1 MPSFERETPPDRHV
15 RHQHSASSSALVP
28 MWDSSDPDRAPPPLP
43 LNPQSPSVGTS
54 RSGTSLAIQ
63 NAHAALTEKARENAL
78 VPVLHKRNTD
88 FSPERGLV
96 QRASPHKRMQS
107 LQPGSVRDLSLMIE
121 ASRDSA
127 NSTPRGSPEKE
138 RFPRPA
144 TPVRAREPER
154 EARSVEKD
162 LSTIG
167 SISIPP
173 NLTPTM
179 RPSSR
184 WQQQSILG
192 ENTPPQSATML
203 ALQNMSSPPPR
214 EVESPLATVTNNAA
228 AQPKAAPS
236 HDQLSSQLL
245 TLTNIATALQKD
257 MAALSRRS
265 RDNATDLMSL
275 KEATHA
281 RDEDIRKSLRDL
293 ASNVDTTKHNRDT
306 YNGGLYLDN
315 KAFNSSPVSKAA
327 RPYALPRIPSPNSFA
342 ASLDR
347 ESILS
352 TPSLV
357 GGETPATM
365 ALLEKIIREMGTR
378 DGQDMMLDRLS
389 ELAERLVGMASATK
403 VEELLDHVK
412 TMRQEQAIIPAPGN
426 GPATSRSLSFDSTS
440 EGSVRGMDWNQHSG
454 AMNQKVE
461 RLLIDKDGRRAS
473 APSRPNEVL
482 NDEVIKIIRSVK
494 DSVAQGGGLTAE
506 VKALVRELRGE
517 VLGMGRELGRK
528 LEESGGKSS
537 HSSKSEASK
546 AELAK
551 IVEEGLDQM
560 KVYMQQRLREHRRES
575 TESTKSIIDY
585 QEIYNAMRT
594 AISDSQAS
602 KRQEPQLSR
611 DDVLNAVKDAW
622 ENYKPEIE
630 IQQLGLERDEV
641 LACIKEGLQEYAPQQ
656 EIPEAATREE
666 VFTAVIEGMK
676 HFVPPKIETPE
687 TLSRDEVLEAVRE
700 CLEEFEFPVAPSA
713 IGNEL
718 TREDMLHAVKQG
730 LDEFDFPDPSTALV
744 PHDGGNS
751 EIMERLHDIMQYMQ
765 DEFQTVSEQAKQI
778 VAENGRDTEQ
788 VLHATKDGT
797 EQVLDATKDGFETLR
812 AHIEEYVD
820 RVSENNGAAT
830 QEELMANLVNSFDN
844 FRDELTEMIAK
855 TSDGSRDIVKQEIES
870 LRDAVNSSL
879 VPHVPPPPDNRE
891 ALEAIREGVDRV
903 RSDLLRPHAG
913 TTDILDALHEGFSE
927 MRICIE
933 KMNDK
938 PVDLTANDE
947 ILDALKSGLDDVR
960 ADIDTLRGSS
970 DNDKAVVTVN
980 PEPMDAMIPTDLVK
994 HDDIKNLE
1002 VIMTD
1007 LQLKMEAREL
1017 AHPAPPS
1024 APEGGLSKED
1034 LAEMEQLL
1042 RDGVSKTDLNEMEE
1056 RLRNGISK
1064 EDLNEMEERLRNGI
1078 SKEDL
1083 NEMEEMLRKG
1093 VSKEDL
1099 NQMEEILRSM
1109 QESMAGMASTAT
1121 KDSDSPVNLE
1131 DAATKEDVQA
1141 IETILRNTKS
1151 RLDDLIDGEQAVRK
1165 DHVDAVE
1172 ALVLET
1178 KDSLGSFA
1186 TQLETISRKEDLLTI
1201 ESLVTQVTVALDEMK
1216 ERAEKSLE
1224 DPEKVTKTHVDAIEV
1239 SVLDIKALLEKISST
1254 DIAALPSKDDLNKV
1268 EEIVREIKDYN
1279 TTDLPSK
1286 EDLKAVEDVVRNIK
1300 DYNVESLVSKDDLKI
1315 VEDVVRNIKDYNVE
1329 SLVSKDDLKIVED
1342 VVTEIKEHNTV
1353 LPSKDDLKAV
1363 EDIVREIKEYNTAQE
1378 EANSTALANRQAEVL
1393 SVNERVADVKAFL
1406 EEFQSMAK
1414 ERLEAGGNGVETL
1427 GRMLEG
1433 LGETINQNA
1442 SVGSDLKEMFEL
1454 MKSEFEESRAGVVGA
1469 KLDTDEKLKETAD
1482 LLNEKINEKIG
1493 ELVTKYDEFQLV
1505 MEDRTTA
1512 GEARDIEMEAA
1523 VVGNKAVTEELKV
1536 LIDTLGSTVTDSLEK
1551 MEEASKTVF
1560 EKVEMLYSKA
1570 EDNHVDG
1577 KTEHQMTREQVKQAI
1592 DVVEGLQGHV
1602 SDYQPKILDAVK
1614 DVLLIVGQHY
1624 EHSKTSVTDIQQ
1636 CIEDAKPPPL
1646 KELLPPPPEKYDDS
1660 QVHMKLDNL
1669 NTEVHSKLDKLVDHT
1684 HAAGK
1689 AYAQLDTLDKVHQQ
1703 VVKTAADI
1711 SEFLASQKQRI
1722 ENEHEDREKTF
1733 QETTVAL
1740 ERQKVEQEHATANIA
1755 MLREEESQ
1763 LRESILALRTEQ
1775 EFLTRQ
1781 KTRLTA
1787 DVSSLETALHLRRE
1801 ELHAMDVRAEGLE
1814 RRILEGVLDHSRAL
1828 LMTKSS
1834 AKGRDAMSRK
1844 RVARSS
1850 LGVSEPPKPAAKPA
1864 YKPRSAVNMAVNG
1877 NRASLIPPN
1886 PAGASRR
1893 ILSLSQI
1900 TNNVPMGGLKR
1911 SQSVRAPVAT
1921 GLRKSSWGPDRAGA
1935 GKGYG
1940 DLDKEN
1946 VDVRE
1951 TDEEGRDDADLDAD
1965 AVLSRD
1971 IPDDDLRDATPSLV
1985 DIPAPVGEEDETAT
1999 DIAGDPEDHDDERH
2013 SDPGDVETEVDE
2025 EGSSESGTLRRTSLG
2040 TTVVTG
2046 TETESGYT
2054 DDQSHDSDHE
2064 AMSEWTESAVSGSTG
2079 SRRSIGTDS
2088 IVSESIAD
2096 SESIAGE
2103 GEVVVYAA

>member
-1 MPSFERETPPDRHV
+1 MPSFERETPPDRHL
-15 RHQHSASSSALVP
+15 RHQHTASSSALVP

-43 LNPQSPSVGTS
+43 LNPQSPSIGTS

-63 NAHAALTEKARENAL
+63 SAHAALTEKARENARESSL

-88 FSPERGLV
+88 FVPERGLV
-96 QRASPHKRMQS
+96 QRTSPHKRMQS

-121 ASRDSA
+121 ASRDSG
-127 NSTPRGSPEKE
+127 NTTPRGSPEKE

-144 TPVRAREPER
+144 TPVRGREPER
-154 EARSVEKD
+154 EVKSIEKD
-162 LSTIG
+162 ISAIG
-167 SISIPP
+167 SISIPA
-173 NLTPTM
+173 NLTPIM

-184 WQQQSILG
+184 WPQQSILG

-203 ALQNMSSPPPR
+203 ALQNMSSPPAR
-214 EVESPLATVTNNAA
+214 EAESPLATVTNNATP
-228 AQPKAAPS
+228 QPKTAAS
-236 HDQLSSQLL
+236 HEQLSNQLIA
-245 TLTNIATALQKD
+245 LTNIATSLQKE

-281 RDEDIRKSLRDL
+281 RDEDIRKSLREL
-293 ASNVDTTKHNRDT
+293 SSNADHTRHHRDT

-315 KAFNSSPVSKAA
+315 KAFNSSPVSKTA

-365 ALLEKIIREMGTR
+365 ALLEKIIREMGSK
-378 DGQDMMLDRLS
+378 DGQDTMLDRLA
-389 ELAERLVGMASATK
+389 ELAERLTGMASANK
-403 VEELLDHVK
+403 VEELLSDVK
-412 TMRQEQAIIPAPGN
+412 AMRQEQAIIPVTAN
-426 GPATSRSLSFDSTS
+426 GMRSQSFDSSS
-440 EGSVRGMDWNQHSG
+440 EGSVKGMDWNQHG
-454 AMNQKVE
+454 AISHKVE
-461 RLLIDKDGRRAS
+461 RLIADKEGRRAS
-473 APSRPNEVL
+473 STTRPNNVL
-482 NDEVIKIIRSVK
+482 NDDIIKIIHSVK

-517 VLGMGRELGRK
+517 VLGMGRELSRK

-537 HSSKSEASK
+537 HSKSETASSR
-546 AELAK
+546 AELAR
-551 IVEEGLDQM
+551 IVEESLEQM
-560 KVYMQQRLREHRRES
+560 KLYMQQRLREHRRES
-575 TESTKSIIDY
+575 TESTKSVIDY

-594 AISDSQAS
+594 AISDSQEN
-602 KRQEPQLSR
+602 KPKEPQLSR

-630 IQQLGLERDEV
+630 IQQLGLEREEV
-641 LACIKEGLQEYAPQQ
+641 LACIKEGLQEYAPQP
-656 EIPEAATREE
+656 EFPEAATREE
-666 VFTAVIEGMK
+666 VFTAVVEGMK

-718 TREDMLHAVKQG
+718 TREDMLYAVKQG
-730 LDEFDFPDPSTALV
+730 LDEFDLPNQITALV
-744 PHDGGNS
+744 PHDTGNS
-751 EIMERLHDIMQYMQ
+751 EIIERLHDIMQYMQ
-765 DEFQTVSEQAKQI
+765 DEFKAVSEEARQR
-778 VAENGRDTEQ
+778 VAANGRDTEE
-788 VLHATKDGT
+788 VLVATNN
-797 EQVLDATKDGFETLR
+797 GFEALR
-812 AHIEEYVD
+812 AQIEEYAD
-820 RVSENNGAAT
+820 RASENNNAAA

-855 TSDGSRDIVKQEIES
+855 SSDSSRDLVKQEIES

-879 VPHVPPPPDNRE
+879 VPHVPPPTDNRE
-891 ALEAIREGVDRV
+891 ALEAIREGLDRV

-913 TTDILDALHEGFSE
+913 TTDIMDALHEGFTE
-927 MRICIE
+927 MRACIE

-960 ADIDTLRGSS
+960 GDIETLRGSS

-980 PEPMDAMIPTDLVK
+980 PQPMDALIPADLVR

-1002 VIMTD
+1002 VIMSD
-1007 LQLKMEAREL
+1007 LRVKMEAIEL
-1017 AHPAPPS
+1017 AQPMPPP

-1034 LAEMEQLL
+1034 LLA
-1042 RDGVSKTDLNEMEE
+1042 MEE
-1056 RLRNGISK
+1056 ILRNGLSK
-1064 EDLNEMEERLRNGI
+1064 EDLNEMEERLRNGV

-1083 NEMEEMLRKG
+1083 NEMEERLRNG

-1099 NQMEEILRSM
+1099 SKMEEMLRNGVSKDDLNQMEETLRSM
-1109 QESMAGMASTAT
+1109 QESMAGMANTST
-1121 KDSDSPVNLE
+1121 KDKEKDKDNESPVNPE

-1178 KDSLGSFA
+1178 KESFGSFA
-1186 TQLETISRKEDLLTI
+1186 TQLETVTRKEDLVTI
-1201 ESLVTQVTVALDEMK
+1201 ESLVTQITAALDEMK

-1224 DPEKVTKTHVDAIEV
+1224 DPEKVTKTDVDAIEV
-1239 SVLDIKALLEKISST
+1239 AVSDIKSLVEKISNT
-1254 DIAALPSKDDLNKV
+1254 DIAELPSKDDLNKV
-1268 EEIVREIKDYN
+1268 EEVVREIKDYS
-1279 TTDLPSK
+1279 TTELPTK

-1300 DYNVESLVSKDDLKI
+1300 DHNTEVLPSKDDLKLI
-1315 VEDVVRNIKDYNVE
+1315 EDVVKEIKD
-1329 SLVSKDDLKIVED
+1329 
-1342 VVTEIKEHNTV
+1342 HNTTV
-1353 LPSKDDLKAV
+1353 LPSKDDLKTV
-1363 EDIVREIKEYNTAQE
+1363 EDIVREIKDHNTAQE

-1393 SVNERVADVKAFL
+1393 SVNERVAEVKAFL
-1406 EEFQSMAK
+1406 EDFQSMAK
-1414 ERLEAGGNGVETL
+1414 ERLEAGGTGVETL

-1433 LGETINQNA
+1433 LGETINQNS
-1442 SVGSDLKEMFEL
+1442 SVGSDLKAMFEQ

-1469 KLDTDEKLKETAD
+1469 KLDSDEKLKEIAD
-1482 LLNEKINEKIG
+1482 MLNEKFNEKIG

-1505 MEDRTTA
+1505 LEDRTKA
-1512 GEARDIEMEAA
+1512 GEARDVEMEAA

-1536 LIDTLGSTVTDSLEK
+1536 LIDTLGATVTDSLEK

-1570 EDNHVDG
+1570 EDNHAEG
-1577 KTEHQMTREQVKQAI
+1577 KTEHEMTREKLKEALG
-1592 DVVEGLQGHV
+1592 VVEGLQGHV
-1602 SDYQPKILDAVK
+1602 SDYQPRILEAVK

-1624 EHSKTSVTDIQQ
+1624 EHSKISVTDIQRY
-1636 CIEDAKPPPL
+1636 IEDAKPPPL
-1646 KELLPPPPEKYDDS
+1646 KELLPPVEKYDDTG
-1660 QVHMKLDNL
+1660 VH
-1669 NTEVHSKLDKLVDHT
+1669 TKLDKLVDHT

-1689 AYAQLDTLDKVHQQ
+1689 AYAQLNTLDKVHQQ
-1703 VVKTAADI
+1703 VVQTAADI
-1711 SEFLASQKQRI
+1711 NEFLSSQKQRI
-1722 ENEHEDREKTF
+1722 ENEHEDREKTL
-1733 QETTVAL
+1733 QETTISL
-1740 ERQKVEQEHATANIA
+1740 ERQRAEQEVVTVNLA

-1763 LRESILALRTEQ
+1763 LRESILTLRTEQ

-1787 DVSSLETALHLRRE
+1787 DLSSLETALHLRRE

-1834 AKGRDAMSRK
+1834 AKGHDAMSRK

-1850 LGVSEPPKPAAKPA
+1850 LGVSEPSKAGAKQPTKSRA
-1864 YKPRSAVNMAVNG
+1864 AVNMAVNG
-1877 NRASLIPPN
+1877 NRASLIQPN

-1900 TNNVPMGGLKR
+1900 TNNVPTGGLAR
-1911 SQSVRAPVAT
+1911 SQSVRTPA
-1921 GLRKSSWGPDRAGA
+1921 GSGMRKRSWAPDRAGA
-1935 GKGYG
+1935 GKSYG

-1946 VDVRE
+1946 VDSVRE
-1951 TDEEGRDDADLDAD
+1951 TDEEGRDDSHLEADDIASGEVVDDDIGDITPTGL
-1965 AVLSRD
+1965 D
-1971 IPDDDLRDATPSLV
+1971 IPT
-1985 DIPAPVGEEDETAT
+1985 PVGEEDESGA
-1999 DIAGDPEDHDDERH
+1999 DIISDPEDDEQHADFR
-2013 SDPGDVETEVDE
+2013 DGDEDIDE
-2025 EGSSESGTLRRTSLG
+2025 EDSSESGTLRRTSLG
-2040 TTVVTG
+2040 TTVITG
-2046 TETESGYT
+2046 TETESGYS

-2064 AMSEWTESAVSGSTG
+2064 QYSDREWTESAVSGSTG
-2079 SRRSIGTDS
+2079 DDS
-2088 IVSESIAD
+2088 IVSESID
-2096 SESIAGE
+2096 DTESLAGE
-2103 GEVVVYAA
+2103 GEVLVHAT

>member
-1 MPSFERETPPDRHV
+1 
-15 RHQHSASSSALVP
+15 
-28 MWDSSDPDRAPPPLP
+28 
-43 LNPQSPSVGTS
+43 
-54 RSGTSLAIQ
+54 
-63 NAHAALTEKARENAL
+63 
-78 VPVLHKRNTD
+78 
-88 FSPERGLV
+88 
-96 QRASPHKRMQS
+96 
-107 LQPGSVRDLSLMIE
+107 
-121 ASRDSA
+121 
-127 NSTPRGSPEKE
+127 
-138 RFPRPA
+138 
-144 TPVRAREPER
+144 
-154 EARSVEKD
+154 
-162 LSTIG
+162 
-167 SISIPP
+167 
-173 NLTPTM
+173 M

-184 WQQQSILG
+184 WPQQSILG

-203 ALQNMSSPPPR
+203 ALQNMSSPPTR
-214 EVESPLATVTNNAA
+214 ESESPLATVTNNAA
-228 AQPKAAPS
+228 AEPRTTPS
-236 HDQLSSQLL
+236 QEQLSNQLL
-245 TLTNIATALQKD
+245 TLTNIATALQKE
-257 MAALSRRS
+257 MSALSRRS

-281 RDEDIRKSLRDL
+281 RDEDIRKTLREL
-293 ASNVDTTKHNRDT
+293 ASNVDSTKHHRDT
-306 YNGGLYLDN
+306 FNGGLYLDN
-315 KAFNSSPVSKAA
+315 KAFNGSPVSKNA

-365 ALLEKIIREMGTR
+365 ALLEKIIREMGTKE
-378 DGQDMMLDRLS
+378 GQDMMLDRLS

-403 VEELLDHVK
+403 VEELLNHVK
-412 TMRQEQAIIPAPGN
+412 SMMQERAIIPTARN
-426 GPATSRSLSFDSTS
+426 GPTTARSLSFDSNS
-440 EGSVRGMDWNQHSG
+440 EGSAREMDWNQHNG
-454 AMNQKVE
+454 AMGHHVE

-473 APSRPNEVL
+473 APSRSNEVL

-537 HSSKSEASK
+537 HSKSEKGEKSETASR
-546 AELAK
+546 AELAR
-551 IVEEGLDQM
+551 IVEEGLEQM

-575 TESTKSIIDY
+575 TESTKSVIDY

-594 AISDSQAS
+594 AISDSQAN
-602 KRQEPQLSR
+602 KPREPKLSR

-641 LACIKEGLQEYAPQQ
+641 LTCIKEGLQEYAPQ
-656 EIPEAATREE
+656 PEFPETATREE
-666 VFTAVIEGMK
+666 VFAAVVEGMK
-676 HFVPPKIETPE
+676 HFVPPQIDTPE

-730 LDEFDFPDPSTALV
+730 LNEFDFPDPSTALV
-744 PHDGGNS
+744 PHDNGTP

-765 DEFQTVSEQAKQI
+765 DEFKAASNQTRQL
-778 VAENGRDTEQ
+778 VAANERDTAQVLDATKELVMANGRD
-788 VLHATKDGT
+788 T
-797 EQVLDATKDGFETLR
+797 EQVLDATKDGFEALR

-820 RVSENNGAAT
+820 RVAENSGAAG

-855 TSDGSRDIVKQEIES
+855 TSDDSRDLVKQEIVS

-879 VPHVPPPPDNRE
+879 VPHIPPPIDNRE
-891 ALEAIREGVDRV
+891 ALEAIREGLDRV

-913 TTDILDALHEGFSE
+913 TTDILDALHEGFSD
-927 MRICIE
+927 MRACIE
-933 KMNDK
+933 KINDK

-970 DNDKAVVTVN
+970 DNDKAIISVN
-980 PEPMDAMIPTDLVK
+980 PDLMDPIMPTDLVK

-1007 LQLKMEAREL
+1007 LRVKMEAIEL
-1017 AHPAPPS
+1017 AQPTPS
-1024 APEGGLSKED
+1024 PVPEGGLSKED
-1034 LAEMEQLL
+1034 LAEMEKMLQN
-1042 RDGVSKTDLNEMEE
+1042 GVSKDDLTQMEE
-1056 RLRNGISK
+1056 RLRNGVSR
-1064 EDLNEMEERLRNGI
+1064 EDLNDME
-1078 SKEDL
+1078 D
-1083 NEMEEMLRKG
+1083 MLRKG

-1109 QESMAGMASTAT
+1109 QESMEGMASAST
-1121 KDSDSPVNLE
+1121 KDKDSPVNPE

-1178 KDSLGSFA
+1178 KESFGSFA
-1186 TQLETISRKEDLLTI
+1186 AQLETITRKEDLVTI
-1201 ESLVTQVTVALDEMK
+1201 ESLVTQITVAFDEMK

-1224 DPEKVTKTHVDAIEV
+1224 DPEKVTKTDVDAIALA
-1239 SVLDIKALLEKISST
+1239 VLDIKSLVEKISSD

-1268 EEIVREIKDYN
+1268 EEIVREIKDHN
-1279 TTDLPSK
+1279 TTELPSK

-1300 DYNVESLVSKDDLKI
+1300 DHNVETLPSKDDLKI
-1315 VEDVVRNIKDYNVE
+1315 VEDVVREIKDHSTSLPSIEDLKKVEDIVKEIKDYN
-1329 SLVSKDDLKIVED
+1329 L
-1342 VVTEIKEHNTV
+1342 
-1353 LPSKDDLKAV
+1353 
-1363 EDIVREIKEYNTAQE
+1363 AQD
-1378 EANSTALANRQAEVL
+1378 EANSTALANRQAEVS
-1393 SVNERVADVKAFL
+1393 SVNERVADVKSFL
-1406 EEFQSMAK
+1406 EGLQSMVK

-1433 LGETINQNA
+1433 LSETINQNA
-1442 SVGSDLKEMFEL
+1442 NVGSDLKEMFEL

-1482 LLNEKINEKIG
+1482 LLNEKLDEKIG

-1505 MEDRTTA
+1505 MDDRTKA
-1512 GEARDIEMEAA
+1512 GEARDLEMEAA
-1523 VVGNKAVTEELKV
+1523 VIGNKAVTEELKV
-1536 LIDTLGSTVTDSLEK
+1536 LIDTFGSTVTDSLEK

-1570 EDNHVDG
+1570 EDNHAEG
-1577 KTEHQMTREQVKQAI
+1577 KTEHEMTREKVKQAI
-1592 DVVEGLQGHV
+1592 GVVEGLQGHV

-1624 EHSKTSVTDIQQ
+1624 EHSKSSVTDIQQ
-1636 CIEDAKPPPL
+1636 YIEDAKPPPL
-1646 KELLPPPPEKYDDS
+1646 KELLPPIEKYDDT
-1660 QVHMKLDNL
+1660 QVQAKLDSL
-1669 NTEVHSKLDKLVDHT
+1669 NTEVHLKLDRLVDHS

-1703 VVKTAADI
+1703 VVRTAADI

-1722 ENEHEDREKTF
+1722 ENEHEDREKTL
-1733 QETTVAL
+1733 QETTIAL
-1740 ERQKVEQEHATANIA
+1740 ERQRAEQEHVTANLT

-1763 LRESILALRTEQ
+1763 LRENILALRTEQ
-1775 EFLTRQ
+1775 EFLARQ

-1850 LGVSEPPKPAAKPA
+1850 LGVNEASKPAAKPVS
-1864 YKPRSAVNMAVNG
+1864 KPRSAVNMAVND
-1877 NRASLIPPN
+1877 NEQRAHW
-1886 PAGASRR
+1886 
-1893 ILSLSQI
+1893 
-1900 TNNVPMGGLKR
+1900 
-1911 SQSVRAPVAT
+1911 RAQEEPKCSDT
-1921 GLRKSSWGPDRAGA
+1921 G
-1935 GKGYG
+1935 
-1940 DLDKEN
+1940 
-1946 VDVRE
+1946 
-1951 TDEEGRDDADLDAD
+1951 
-1965 AVLSRD
+1965 
-1971 IPDDDLRDATPSLV
+1971 
-1985 DIPAPVGEEDETAT
+1985 
-1999 DIAGDPEDHDDERH
+1999 
-2013 SDPGDVETEVDE
+2013 
-2025 EGSSESGTLRRTSLG
+2025 
-2040 TTVVTG
+2040 
-2046 TETESGYT
+2046 
-2054 DDQSHDSDHE
+2054 
-2064 AMSEWTESAVSGSTG
+2064 
-2079 SRRSIGTDS
+2079 
-2088 IVSESIAD
+2088 
-2096 SESIAGE
+2096 
-2103 GEVVVYAA
+2103 

>member
-1 MPSFERETPPDRHV
+1 MPSFEREAPPDRHL

-88 FSPERGLV
+88 FSPERALV
-96 QRASPHKRMQS
+96 QRTSPHKRMQS
-107 LQPGSVRDLSLMIE
+107 MQPGSVRDLSLMIE
-121 ASRDSA
+121 AGRDSG
-127 NSTPRGSPEKE
+127 SPTPRGSPEKE

-144 TPVRAREPER
+144 TPVRGREPEKEMR
-154 EARSVEKD
+154 PIEKD
-162 LSTIG
+162 IPTIG
-167 SISIPP
+167 SISIPA
-173 NLTPTM
+173 NLTPVM

-184 WQQQSILG
+184 WPQQSILG

-203 ALQNMSSPPPR
+203 ALHNMSSPSVR
-214 EVESPLATVTNNAA
+214 ETESPLATVTNNATP
-228 AQPKAAPS
+228 QPKTTAP
-236 HDQLSSQLL
+236 HEQLSNQLVA
-245 TLTNIATALQKD
+245 LTNIATALQKE

-281 RDEDIRKSLRDL
+281 RDEDIRKSLREISSNADL
-293 ASNVDTTKHNRDT
+293 SRHHRDT

-315 KAFNSSPVSKAA
+315 KAFSSSPVLKNA

-357 GGETPATM
+357 GSETPATM
-365 ALLEKIIREMGTR
+365 ALLEKIIREMGTK
-378 DGQDMMLDRLS
+378 DGQDTMLDRLS
-389 ELAERLVGMASATK
+389 ELAERLVGMASANK
-403 VEELLDHVK
+403 VEELLSDVK
-412 TMRQEQAIIPAPGN
+412 AMRQEHAIIPAAGN
-426 GPATSRSLSFDSTS
+426 GSRSLSFDSTS
-440 EGSVRGMDWNQHSG
+440 EGSVRGMDWNQHNG
-454 AMNQKVE
+454 AMSGKVE
-461 RLLIDKDGRRAS
+461 RLITDKEGRRTP
-473 APSRPNEVL
+473 APSRSNGVL
-482 NDEVIKIIRSVK
+482 NDEIIKIIHSVK

-517 VLGMGRELGRK
+517 VLGMGRELSRK
-528 LEESGGKSS
+528 LEESGSGKSS
-537 HSSKSEASK
+537 HTKSETQSSR
-546 AELAK
+546 AELAR
-551 IVEEGLDQM
+551 IVEESLEQM
-560 KVYMQQRLREHRRES
+560 KLYMQQRLREHRRES
-575 TESTKSIIDY
+575 TESTKSVVDY

-594 AISDSQAS
+594 AISDSQEN
-602 KRQEPQLSR
+602 KPKEPQLSR

-641 LACIKEGLQEYAPQQ
+641 LVCIKEGLQEYAPQQ

-666 VFTAVIEGMK
+666 VFAAVVEGMK

-687 TLSRDEVLEAVRE
+687 SLSRDEVLEAVRE

-730 LDEFDFPDPSTALV
+730 LDEFDLSNQITALV

-765 DEFQTVSEQAKQI
+765 DEFKAVSEEAKQR
-778 VAENGRDTEQ
+778 VAANGRDTEE
-788 VLHATKDGT
+788 VLI
-797 EQVLDATKDGFETLR
+797 ATKDGFETLR
-812 AHIEEYVD
+812 AQIEEYVD
-820 RVSENNGAAT
+820 RASENNGAAA

-844 FRDELTEMIAK
+844 FRDELTEMIGK
-855 TSDGSRDIVKQEIES
+855 TSDSSRDLVKQEIES

-879 VPHVPPPPDNRE
+879 VPHVPPPTDNRE
-891 ALEAIREGVDRV
+891 ALEAIRESLDRV

-913 TTDILDALHEGFSE
+913 TTDIMDALHEGFTE
-927 MRICIE
+927 MRACIE

-960 ADIDTLRGSS
+960 ADIETLRGSS
-970 DNDKAVVTVN
+970 DNDKAVVSVN
-980 PEPMDAMIPTDLVK
+980 PQPMDALIPTDLVK

-1002 VIMTD
+1002 LIMSD
-1007 LQLKMEAREL
+1007 LRVKMDAIEL
-1017 AHPAPPS
+1017 AQPTAPI
-1024 APEGGLSKED
+1024 APEGRLSRED
-1034 LAEMEQLL
+1034 LAA
-1042 RDGVSKTDLNEMEE
+1042 MEE
-1056 RLRNGISK
+1056 ILRNGLSK
-1064 EDLNEMEERLRNGI
+1064 EDLNEMEERLRNGV

-1083 NEMEEMLRKG
+1083 IEMEERLQNGVSKEDLSHMEEMLRKG
-1093 VSKEDL
+1093 ASKEDIH
-1099 NQMEEILRSM
+1099 QMEETLRSM
-1109 QESMAGMASTAT
+1109 QESMAGMTSTST
-1121 KDSDSPVNLE
+1121 KDKDNDTPVNLE

-1151 RLDDLIDGEQAVRK
+1151 RLDDLIDSEQAVRK

-1178 KDSLGSFA
+1178 KESLGSFA
-1186 TQLETISRKEDLLTI
+1186 AQLETVTRKEDLVTI
-1201 ESLVTQVTVALDEMK
+1201 ESLVTQVTAALDEMK

-1224 DPEKVTKTHVDAIEV
+1224 DPEKVTKTDVDAVGVAV
-1239 SVLDIKALLEKISST
+1239 SDIKSLVEKISST
-1254 DIAALPSKDDLNKV
+1254 DIAELPSKDDLNKV
-1268 EEIVREIKDYN
+1268 EEVVREIKDYN
-1279 TTDLPSK
+1279 TTDLPTK

-1300 DYNVESLVSKDDLKI
+1300 DH
-1315 VEDVVRNIKDYNVE
+1315 NIE
-1329 SLVSKDDLKIVED
+1329 
-1342 VVTEIKEHNTV
+1342 V
-1353 LPSKDDLKAV
+1353 LPSKDDLKLI
-1363 EDIVREIKEYNTAQE
+1363 EDVVREIKDHNTTVLTSKDDLKTVEEMVREIKDYNAAQE
-1378 EANSTALANRQAEVL
+1378 EANSTALANRQAEVI

-1406 EEFQSMAK
+1406 EDFQSMAK
-1414 ERLEAGGNGVETL
+1414 ERLEAGGTGMETL

-1433 LGETINQNA
+1433 LGETINQN
-1442 SVGSDLKEMFEL
+1442 STVGSDLKEMFEL
-1454 MKSEFEESRAGVVGA
+1454 MKSEFEESRAGLVGA

-1482 LLNEKINEKIG
+1482 SLNQKIEEKIG
-1493 ELVTKYDEFQLV
+1493 ELVTKYDDFQLV
-1505 MEDRTTA
+1505 MDDRSKA

-1523 VVGNKAVTEELKV
+1523 VVGNKAVTNELKV
-1536 LIDTLGSTVTDSLEK
+1536 LIDTLGSSVTDSLEK

-1570 EDNHVDG
+1570 EDNHADG
-1577 KTEHQMTREQVKQAI
+1577 KTEHEMTREKVKQALG
-1592 DVVEGLQGHV
+1592 VVEGLQGHI
-1602 SDYQPKILDAVK
+1602 SDYQPKILEAVK

-1624 EHSKTSVTDIQQ
+1624 EHSKISVTDIQQ
-1636 CIEDAKPPPL
+1636 HIEDTKLPPL
-1646 KELLPPPPEKYDDS
+1646 EELLPPVEKYDDT
-1660 QVHMKLDNL
+1660 QVHAKLDNL
-1669 NTEVHSKLDKLVDHT
+1669 NNEVHSKLDKLVDHT

-1689 AYAQLDTLDKVHQQ
+1689 AYAQLNTLDKVHQQ
-1703 VVKTAADI
+1703 VVQTAADI
-1711 SEFLASQKQRI
+1711 SEFLSSQKQRI
-1722 ENEHEDREKTF
+1722 ENEHEDREKTL
-1733 QETTVAL
+1733 QETTISL
-1740 ERQKVEQEHATANIA
+1740 ERQRAEQEYVMVSVA

-1763 LRESILALRTEQ
+1763 LRDSILALRTEQ

-1801 ELHAMDVRAEGLE
+1801 ELHAMDVRAQGLE

-1834 AKGRDAMSRK
+1834 AKGHEAMSRK

-1850 LGVSEPPKPAAKPA
+1850 LGGSELSKAGAKQSSKSRA
-1864 YKPRSAVNMAVNG
+1864 AVNMAVNS

-1900 TNNVPMGGLKR
+1900 NNNVPTGGLAR
-1911 SQSVRAPVAT
+1911 SQSVRSPAGS
-1921 GLRKSSWGPDRAGA
+1921 GLRKRSWGPDRAGA

-1946 VDVRE
+1946 VDSVRE
-1951 TDEEGRDDADLDAD
+1951 TDEEGRDE
-1965 AVLSRD
+1965 
-1971 IPDDDLRDATPSLV
+1971 TPT
-1985 DIPAPVGEEDETAT
+1985 PVGEEHETRT
-1999 DIAGDPEDHDDERH
+1999 DITGDREDGE
-2013 SDPGDVETEVDE
+2013 EELDE

-2040 TTVVTG
+2040 TTVITNA
-2046 TETESGYT
+2046 ETDGGYS
-2054 DDQSHDSDHE
+2054 DDQSHDSDHDQYSDHD
-2064 AMSEWTESAVSGSTG
+2064 AMSGWTDSAVSGSTG
-2079 SRRSIGTDS
+2079 SG
-2088 IVSESIAD
+2088 VSVGDDD
-2096 SESIAGE
+2096 SESNADTDSLAGD
-2103 GEVVVYAA
+2103 GEVLVSAT

>member
-1 MPSFERETPPDRHV
+1 MPSFEREAPPDRHL
-15 RHQHSASSSALVP
+15 RHQHSASSNALVP

-54 RSGTSLAIQ
+54 RSGTSIAIQ

-96 QRASPHKRMQS
+96 QRPSPHKRMQS

-121 ASRDSA
+121 ASRDSP

-144 TPVRAREPER
+144 TPVRAREPEK
-154 EARSVEKD
+154 EAKSAEKD
-162 LSTIG
+162 LSAFG
-167 SISIPP
+167 SISIPS
-173 NLTPTM
+173 NLTPSM

-184 WQQQSILG
+184 WPQQSILG

-203 ALQNMSSPPPR
+203 ALQNMSSPPAR
-214 EVESPLATVTNNAA
+214 EIESPLATVTNNAA

-236 HDQLSSQLL
+236 HDQLSNQLL
-245 TLTNIATALQKD
+245 TLTNIATALQKE
-257 MAALSRRS
+257 MSALSRRS

-293 ASNVDTTKHNRDT
+293 ASNVDTTKHHRDT

-315 KAFNSSPVSKAA
+315 KAFNSPPVSKAA

-365 ALLEKIIREMGTR
+365 ALLEKIIREMGTK
-378 DGQDMMLDRLS
+378 DGQDAMLDRLS
-389 ELAERLVGMASATK
+389 ELAERLMGMASATK
-403 VEELLDHVK
+403 VEELLNHVK
-412 TMRQEQAIIPAPGN
+412 TMRQEQAIIPVPGN
-426 GPATSRSLSFDSTS
+426 GPTTSRGLSFDSTS

-454 AMNQKVE
+454 AMNQKVD

-473 APSRPNEVL
+473 APSRSSEVL

-666 VFTAVIEGMK
+666 VFTAVVEGMK

-718 TREDMLHAVKQG
+718 THEDMLHAVKQG
-730 LDEFDFPDPSTALV
+730 LNEFDFPDPNTALV

-765 DEFQTVSEQAKQI
+765 DEFKAVSEQAKQSI
-778 VAENGRDTEQ
+778 AENGRDTEHVLHATKDGTEQ

-820 RVSENNGAAT
+820 RVSENNGAAE
-830 QEELMANLVNSFDN
+830 QEELMANLVNSFDS

-891 ALEAIREGVDRV
+891 ALEAIREGLDRV

-927 MRICIE
+927 MRTCIE

-947 ILDALKSGLDDVR
+947 ILDALKSGLHDVR

-1007 LQLKMEAREL
+1007 LQLKMQAMEL
-1017 AHPAPPS
+1017 AQPAPPS
-1024 APEGGLSKED
+1024 APEGSLSKED
-1034 LAEMEQLL
+1034 LAEMEQML
-1042 RDGVSKTDLNEMEE
+1042 RDGISKADLAEMEE
-1056 RLRNGISK
+1056 RLRHGF
-1064 EDLNEMEERLRNGI
+1064 

-1099 NQMEEILRSM
+1099 TQMEEILRSM
-1109 QESMAGMASTAT
+1109 QESMAGMASTST

-1186 TQLETISRKEDLLTI
+1186 TQLETITRKEDLLTI
-1201 ESLVTQVTVALDEMK
+1201 ESLVTQITVALDEMK

-1239 SVLDIKALLEKISST
+1239 SVLDVKALLEKISNT
-1254 DIAALPSKDDLNKV
+1254 DIAALPLKDDLNKV
-1268 EEIVREIKDYN
+1268 EEIVREIKDHN

-1300 DYNVESLVSKDDLKI
+1300 DYNVETLVSKDDLKI
-1315 VEDVVRNIKDYNVE
+1315 VEDVVMEIKD
-1329 SLVSKDDLKIVED
+1329 
-1342 VVTEIKEHNTV
+1342 HNTV
-1353 LPSKDDLKAV
+1353 LPSKDDLKTV
-1363 EDIVREIKEYNTAQE
+1363 EDIVREIKDYNAAQE

-1393 SVNERVADVKAFL
+1393 SINERVADVKAFL

-1427 GRMLEG
+1427 GRMLDG

-1493 ELVTKYDEFQLV
+1493 ELITKYDEFQLV
-1505 MEDRTTA
+1505 MEDRTKA

-1560 EKVEMLYSKA
+1560 EKVEMLYGKA
-1570 EDNHVDG
+1570 EDNHADG
-1577 KTEHQMTREQVKQAI
+1577 KAEHEMTREQVKQAI
-1592 DVVEGLQGHV
+1592 GVVEGLQGHV

-1624 EHSKTSVTDIQQ
+1624 EHSKTSITDIQQ

-1660 QVHMKLDNL
+1660 QVHTKLDNL

-1722 ENEHEDREKTF
+1722 ENEHEDREKIL
-1733 QETTVAL
+1733 QETTITL
-1740 ERQKVEQEHATANIA
+1740 ERQRVEQEHVTANLA

-1763 LRESILALRTEQ
+1763 LRENILALRTEQ

-1850 LGVSEPPKPAAKPA
+1850 LGVNEQPKPVS
-1864 YKPRSAVNMAVNG
+1864 KPRSAVNMAING

-1893 ILSLSQI
+1893 ILSLSQM
-1900 TNNVPMGGLKR
+1900 TNNVPTGGLKR
-1911 SQSVRAPVAT
+1911 SQSVRAPAAA
-1921 GLRKSSWGPDRAGA
+1921 GLRKASWGPDRAGA
-1935 GKGYG
+1935 SKGYG

-1946 VDVRE
+1946 VDSVRE
-1951 TDEEGRDDADLDAD
+1951 TDEEGRDDGDLDAD
-1965 AVLSRD
+1965 AISSRD
-1971 IPDDDLRDATPSLV
+1971 IVDDDLRDATPSPV
-1985 DIPAPVGEEDETAT
+1985 DIPTPVGEEDETT
-1999 DIAGDPEDHDDERH
+1999 DIAGDAEDQDDELH
-2013 SDPGDVETEVDE
+2013 SDHGDAETEVDE

-2040 TTVVTG
+2040 TTVITG
-2046 TETESGYT
+2046 TETESGYS
-2054 DDQSHDSDHE
+2054 DVQSHDSDHDQYSDHE

-2079 SRRSIGTDS
+2079 SRRSVGTDS

-2096 SESIAGE
+2096 TESIAGE
-2103 GEVVVYAA
+2103 GEVVVYAT